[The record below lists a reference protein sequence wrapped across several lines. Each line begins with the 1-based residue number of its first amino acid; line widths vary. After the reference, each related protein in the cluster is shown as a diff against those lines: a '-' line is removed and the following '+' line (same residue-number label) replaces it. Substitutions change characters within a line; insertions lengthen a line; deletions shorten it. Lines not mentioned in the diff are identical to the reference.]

1 MQAQDTLI
9 IWSYEVPYLAK
20 VSRAEGTT
28 TYHIDRADDDFTGT
42 YADETRVWNFPTFV
56 VNEMGGDAEQ
66 LQRLLDTLAPTKFAD
81 LAHMNSTAV

>member
-20 VSRAEGTT
+20 VFKDHDIT
-28 TYHIDRADDDFTGT
+28 TYHIDRADDDFQGT
-42 YADETRVWNFPTFV
+42 YADETRIWEFPTFV
-56 VNEMGGDAEQ
+56 VDEMGGDEEQ

-81 LAHMNSTAV
+81 LADMASTAA